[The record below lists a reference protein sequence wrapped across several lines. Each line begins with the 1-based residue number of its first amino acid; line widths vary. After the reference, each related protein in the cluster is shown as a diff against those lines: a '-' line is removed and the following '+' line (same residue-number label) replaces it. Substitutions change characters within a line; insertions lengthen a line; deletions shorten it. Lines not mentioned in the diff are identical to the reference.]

1 MWIRRPNKLK
11 EMQEGS
17 NHNNRVKV
25 NYQALLQCTVRE
37 GWEGWEGVGGALPTA
52 GEGQHEEND
61 LT

>member
-1 MWIRRPNKLK
+1 MWIRRQNKLK

-37 GWEGWEGVGGALPTA
+37 GWEGWKGVGGGFTNCWGRAT
-52 GEGQHEEND
+52 
-61 LT
+61 